1 VIVASGLANAGE
13 ATAQTP
19 AASAKQVEAVAP
31 AALPEPLTPDA
42 LRDLL
47 VRRSDAE
54 VRELLI
60 TQLDKEIGAAPA
72 PDVDGYINEEAEAA
86 TLRENDD
93 LPDIRQTKAC
103 DSTFRSVSELVGRVK
118 RRVQ

>member
-1 VIVASGLANAGE
+1 MPGRAGPRLP
-13 ATAQTP
+13 QP
-19 AASAKQVEAVAP
+19 RPSRSKQSRQ
-31 AALPEPLTPDA
+31 PLCPSLCPGEA

-47 VRRSDAE
+47 ARLSDAE

-60 TQLDKEIGAAPA
+60 AQLDKEIGTAPA
-72 PDVDGYINEEAEAA
+72 PDVDGYIDELKAEAA

-103 DSTFRSVSELVGRVK
+103 DSTIAIGSCLSWLVA
-118 RRVQ
+118 